1 MNEGIQEIGDEAFY
15 GCNALRNVTI
25 PGTVVRVG
33 LHAFS
38 GCKDLERVFICE
50 GVQELNAGLF
60 WCCVLLKEVCV
71 PQSVQR
77 LKSMEYRNIVYEV
90 FGACP
95 NLTVICP
102 KGSDTEAYCRE
113 KGFRFKDNVFEKSG
127 V

>member
-1 MNEGIQEIGDEAFY
+1 MHFQAVKIWKEF
-15 GCNALRNVTI
+15 LF
-25 PGTVVRVG
+25 VR
-33 LHAFS
+33 
-38 GCKDLERVFICE
+38 

-60 WCCVLLKEVCV
+60 WCCDSLKEVCV